1 MIVPE
6 SQKKEN
12 GVNCKKHSDL
22 ETAKYFLL
30 FFFRWSFSLNL
41 LTCI

>member
-12 GVNCKKHSDL
+12 VNCKKHSDL